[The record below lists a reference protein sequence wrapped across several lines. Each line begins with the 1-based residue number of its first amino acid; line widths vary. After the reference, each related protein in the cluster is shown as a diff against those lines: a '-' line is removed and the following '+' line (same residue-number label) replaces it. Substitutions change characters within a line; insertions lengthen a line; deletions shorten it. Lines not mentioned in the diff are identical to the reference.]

1 MEELKDFSKAPGPY
15 HWALLIFIYLFIYAF
30 VYLLFIYS
38 FFNVNKFLLTVVNN
52 SFFKFK
58 YFKTILAYRSSLP
71 EVFSWGEVFCGC
83 DVDSQGASM
92 HGCDF
97 NKVAKRF
104 C

>member
-1 MEELKDFSKAPGPY
+1 M
-15 HWALLIFIYLFIYAF
+15 YLFIY
-30 VYLLFIYS
+30 LFIYS
-38 FFNVNKFLLTVVNN
+38 FFNFNKFLLTVVNN

-83 DVDSQGASM
+83 DVDSQGTYM

-97 NKVAKRF
+97 NKVAKLF